1 MRPQMSFGHGP
12 TPYSP
17 RLPSYG
23 YSQYPDTGLRDR
35 SGLGDNSLYASVIPG
50 SSAAPGNLQGT
61 GTPAQE
67 TDVKRVT
74 RSSKK
79 RTSAEA
85 GLSANAED
93 YHEDATSESRRSTR
107 RSKRTKVTSKHN
119 DAGDEGEEKI
129 RKISKLNAKIAEG
142 KGPKKGAHG
151 PNGEVRLREDGRME
165 FRDVN
170 FPEWSKF
177 MHAQ

>member
-1 MRPQMSFGHGP
+1 MAHREPGDF
-12 TPYSP
+12 PY
-17 RLPSYG
+17 YIH
-23 YSQYPDTGLRDR
+23 SQYPDAGVLDQ
-35 SGLGDNSLYASVIPG
+35 SGLGDGTSHSSVDPR
-50 SSAAPGNLQGT
+50 SSAAPGNLQVSMGT
-61 GTPAQE
+61 DNPAQN
-67 TDVKRVT
+67 TDAKRVT

-93 YHEDATSESRRSTR
+93 YHEDATPVSRRSTR
-107 RSKRTKVTSKHN
+107 RSKRTKVTPKYN
-119 DAGDEGEEKI
+119 DTGDEGEEKI

-151 PNGEVRLREDGRME
+151 PNGEVRMREDGRME

-177 MHAQ
+177 MHSKPHHV